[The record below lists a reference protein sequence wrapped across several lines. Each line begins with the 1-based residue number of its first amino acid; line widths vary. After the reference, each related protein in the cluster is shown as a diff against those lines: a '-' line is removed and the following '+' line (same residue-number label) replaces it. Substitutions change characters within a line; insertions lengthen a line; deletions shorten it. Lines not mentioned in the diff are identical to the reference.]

1 MLRKSLRGVIPIA
14 VLLIVW
20 QLVADPDMGTTP
32 PPSTWGPALFDVAES
47 GVLWPA
53 LGRTVT
59 LFVTGLVIAILIGTT
74 IGIALGSSKLL
85 LRSLGPTLEFLR
97 ATPAAT
103 IVPLAI
109 LLFGAGSGTE
119 TGIVVF
125 GCVWP
130 ILLNAT
136 SGRAAVPEIRLD
148 VARTLA
154 LSWAD
159 RMRKVILPTVLPDV
173 VVGIGIAAPLAL
185 VCTLLVDFLA
195 GTGGVGGL
203 LIRFE
208 QAFQS
213 RPMFALLCVIG
224 VIGVAVSL
232 GVSALSR
239 LVLRRFP
246 AGAPTQE

>member
-1 MLRKSLRGVIPIA
+1 MLVKSLRGIIPIA
-14 VLLIVW
+14 ALLLLW
-20 QLVADPDMGTTP
+20 QLLGSPELGTTP
-32 PPSTWGPALFDVAES
+32 PPSTWGPALVEIERN

-53 LGRTVT
+53 LGRTLT
-59 LFVTGLVIAILIGTT
+59 LFVTGLSLAIVIGVVVGT
-74 IGIALGSSKLL
+74 ALGSSRTL
-85 LRSLGPTLEFLR
+85 LRALGPTLEFLR

-125 GCVWP
+125 GCIWP
-130 ILLNAT
+130 ILLNTTA
-136 SGRAAVPEIRLD
+136 GRAAVPEIRLE
-148 VARTLA
+148 VARTLS
-154 LSWAD
+154 LSWFD
-159 RMRKVILPTVLPDV
+159 RMRKVIMPTLLPDV

-213 RPMFALLCVIG
+213 QPMFALLCVIG
-224 VIGVAVSL
+224 VIGVAISL
-232 GVSALSR
+232 SVSALSR

-246 AGAPTQE
+246 AGTPVE